1 MVAAV
6 VVEVRVVAKMVGG
19 VVVAVLRM
27 VAVVVVEVDL
37 LLPVGVDELELVVVE
52 GGAVVDD
59 DTLDINNSFQEYI
72 HMY

>member
-6 VVEVRVVAKMVGG
+6 VVEVRVVAKRVGG

-52 GGAVVDD
+52 GAAVVDD